1 MVTSGMSFGGNQP
14 GRADRNFIGQLD
26 EVAVYDRALSG
37 DEIATIFASTFKT
50 GPVPPSA
57 LTLTPTGGE
66 YLLQW
71 TSGVLQSSA
80 TLTGTYSDVA
90 GAVSPFRMIPSDA
103 QGFYRLRSN

>member
-1 MVTSGMSFGGNQP
+1 M
-14 GRADRNFIGQLD
+14 
-26 EVAVYDRALSG
+26 
-37 DEIATIFASTFKT
+37 
-50 GPVPPSA
+50 PPSA